1 MFGKIA
7 FEEVNMTFYST
18 VSRKISRRFIA
29 LSLLVLLANGVAAL
43 TTGPRQVAQFEREA
57 LRCAREVFRHSGQ
70 YAGNDYVVEL
80 SNQAVRETM
89 IQRAKIS
96 FAGLKQGDLEKFR
109 SGDFDFAAL
118 KDATNI
124 SVSAFIEA
132 AAVNELVNREVR
144 RIAAKRRIFADVAIV
159 FAAGQ
164 VRVSGK
170 IDMKK
175 VPGNP
180 FMFMPQSMSPFD
192 VTLSVRSEGSQLML
206 EIISGEMNSQPF
218 TPELSKIFLDW
229 LNPLWDFA
237 ALPYQAALDQLHIT
251 PAGVEFSGRLFW

>member
-1 MFGKIA
+1 MALNLK
-7 FEEVNMTFYST
+7 TT
-18 VSRKISRRFIA
+18 VKMIRRFVL
-29 LSLLVLLANGVAAL
+29 LSLLVLLATGVAAL

-57 LRCAREVFRHSGQ
+57 LRCAREVFRHPGQ
-70 YAGNDYVVEL
+70 YSGNDYVIEL
-80 SNQAVRETM
+80 NNQPIRETM
-89 IQRAKIS
+89 IRNAKIS
-96 FAGLKQGDLEKFR
+96 FAGLKQGDLEKFK

-118 KDATNI
+118 KDATDI
-124 SVSAFIEA
+124 SVAAFIEA

-206 EIISGEMNSQPF
+206 DIISGEMNNQPL
-218 TPELSKIFLDW
+218 TPELSKMFLDW

>member
-1 MFGKIA
+1 MALNLKTTVKI
-7 FEEVNMTFYST
+7 
-18 VSRKISRRFIA
+18 IRRFIA
-29 LSLLVLLANGVAAL
+29 LSLLVLLTTGVAAL
-43 TTGPRQVAQFEREA
+43 TTGPRQIAQFEREA
-57 LRCAREVFRHSGQ
+57 LRCAREVFRYPGQ

-80 SNQAVRETM
+80 NNQMIRETV
-89 IQRAKIS
+89 IKQAKIA
-96 FAGLKQGDLEKFR
+96 FAGLKQGEIEKFKN
-109 SGDFDFAAL
+109 GDFDFVAL

-124 SVSAFIEA
+124 SVAAFIEA
-132 AAVNELVNREVR
+132 AAVNELVNREAR

-180 FMFMPQSMSPFD
+180 FMFLPQNMSPFD
-192 VTLSVRSEGSQLML
+192 VTLSVRSDGSRLML
-206 EIISGEMNSQPF
+206 DIISGEMNNQPF
-218 TPELSKIFLDW
+218 TPELSQIFLDW

-251 PAGVEFSGRLFW
+251 PAGVEFSGRLFE